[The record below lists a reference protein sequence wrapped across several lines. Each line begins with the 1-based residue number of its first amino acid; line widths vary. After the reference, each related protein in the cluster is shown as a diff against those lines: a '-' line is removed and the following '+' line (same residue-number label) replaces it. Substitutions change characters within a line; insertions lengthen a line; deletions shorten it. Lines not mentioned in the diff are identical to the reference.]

1 MTEPRE
7 KCIICDGIIYRNKN
21 YIKTN
26 KNRRGDNQ
34 VTCRRNCAKI
44 FNRVSDYVRRRI
56 ERRLKKQY
64 EIKKE
69 I

>member
-44 FNRVSDYVRRRI
+44 FNRVC
-56 ERRLKKQY
+56 
-64 EIKKE
+64 
-69 I
+69 